1 MEEWEEKADYNYEK
15 WLEREWH
22 REGIQNE
29 RDEARRRERE
39 AEFWR
44 KVQLDEERVQSNRA
58 HSEKREEKRR
68 AETGDRERVRQEFRA
83 QLEREKLN
91 KQDEW
96 RAGANAAKVE
106 AAEISGANAKALEQL
121 RQNFTPQEIEM
132 LFEDYKK
139 KGEFDHGLFLNR
151 LEAQTQSTIM
161 EHMMKQMVELQ
172 VWKTKQLFSFLLKRK
187 ELDGSLDR
195 ALFEKGGVLN
205 DNDFDQIDQLIDR
218 KLL

>member
-1 MEEWEEKADYNYEK
+1 MEEWEQKADYNYEK

-39 AEFWR
+39 NEFWR
-44 KVQLDEERVQSNRA
+44 KIRLDEERVQSNRE
-58 HSEKREEKRR
+58 HSEKREKTRR
-68 AETGDRERVRQEFRA
+68 EEARERERVRQEFRA
-83 QLEREKLN
+83 QLEQEKIA

-96 RAGANAAKVE
+96 RTGASAAKVE

-139 KGEFDHGLFLNR
+139 RGDFDHNLFLNR
-151 LEAQTQSTIM
+151 LEAQTQSSIM
-161 EHMMKQMVELQ
+161 EHMMKQMMELQ

-187 ELDGSLDR
+187 ELDGAQARLM
-195 ALFEKGGVLN
+195 FEKDGTLN
-205 DNDFDQIDQLIDR
+205 DADFDQIDQLIDR